1 MRNWKPLTIALFAS
15 ALSLGL
21 AGPADAF
28 VHVVQKGETIAG
40 IAEHIY
46 GRLQYEGIIVYANAL
61 DACGGVSIAP
71 GMRLE
76 IPAVTHRRVVAGETW
91 QGLAKELLGDEKR
104 AEVLAQAN
112 NAKAWS
118 PPEDGAEIAVPYN
131 LRFVVKQND
140 TVPSVASRFFAD
152 KQSAWMLDRYND
164 VNGHQLHRGDLIL
177 VPLTDLP
184 LTDQGKLEATAS
196 EAATMKEGSGAAREA
211 QRKVNAELPSLYGEL
226 RNGHYLD
233 AAVRGNRLLAL
244 GDLSRPQQ
252 AEIHKAL
259 VEAFVALDA
268 TGMATAACDAW
279 RKADPALNLDPIQ
292 TSPKILSACGVA
304 VPKPSASASAPKSN
318 SPAPKNTSDAAK

>member
-1 MRNWKPLTIALFAS
+1 MRTWKTFPIALAVVG
-15 ALSLGL
+15 LSLGL

-28 VHVVQKGETIAG
+28 VHVVQKGETLAG

-46 GRLQYEGIIVYANAL
+46 GRLSYEGIIVYANAL
-61 DACGGVSIAP
+61 DACGGVAIAP

-76 IPAVTHRRVVAGETW
+76 IPAITHRRVVADETW

-104 AEVLAQAN
+104 AEVLASSN
-112 NAKAWS
+112 GAKAWT

-131 LRFVVKQND
+131 LRFIVKQND
-140 TVPSVASRFFAD
+140 NVPSIASRFFAD

-164 VNGHQLHRGDLIL
+164 INGHELHRGDLVL

-184 LTDQGKLEATAS
+184 LTDQGKTEASAGEAS
-196 EAATMKEGSGAAREA
+196 TMKEGSGSAREA

-233 AAVRGNRLLAL
+233 AAIRGNRLLAL

-259 VEAFVALDA
+259 VEAFVALEA
-268 TGMATAACDAW
+268 TGLATAACDAW
-279 RKADPALNLDPIQ
+279 RKADPAANFDPIQ
-292 TSPKILSACGVA
+292 TSPKILAACGIA
-304 VPKPSASASAPKSN
+304 VPKPAASASASASTTKGSTDGG
-318 SPAPKNTSDAAK
+318 K